1 MIDGLFNQTNYQ
13 AAKKLLDATMLRHE
27 AIANN
32 LANIETPNFKRQD
45 VAPTFQKELG
55 SAMASRDPLQLR
67 ALSPHIVTD
76 EGAVS
81 GRRDG
86 NTVDLE
92 KELLALNKNSAA
104 HALETQLITGNLLK
118 LRLAITGRG

>member
-1 MIDGLFNQTNYQ
+1 MIDGLFNQTNYL
-13 AAKKLLDATMLRHE
+13 AAKKLLDATTLRHE

-32 LANIETPNFKRQD
+32 LANIETPHFKRQD
-45 VAPTFQKELG
+45 VAPSFQSQLG
-55 SAMASRDPLQLR
+55 SALAQKDKHQLASLTPQL
-67 ALSPHIVTD
+67 ATD
-76 EGAVS
+76 ETAVT

-104 HALETQLITGNLLK
+104 HALETHLITGTLLK